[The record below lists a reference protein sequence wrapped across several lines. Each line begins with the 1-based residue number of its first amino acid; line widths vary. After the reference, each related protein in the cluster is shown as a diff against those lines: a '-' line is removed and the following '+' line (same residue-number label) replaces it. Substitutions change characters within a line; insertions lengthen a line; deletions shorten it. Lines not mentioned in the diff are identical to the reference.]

1 MNLDEIF
8 RPRARVN
15 IFTNERIGNPRCV
28 AVVEE
33 KRADGITLMFDADD
47 LREAEIGEGDTIAL
61 GFGMAELSMHYTCE
75 TTVRAIE
82 GPRVRVSPP
91 TEAQKF
97 PRRSNARAP
106 LDWPC
111 QIDVSSAA
119 GTITLTGTTLNV
131 SASGALIV
139 LDEEPDP
146 ALVDHRA
153 AARAVLSPPDRP
165 PFACTAEI
173 VRLGVGVTGRTRPL
187 LAVRYL
193 DLPEVDEMRL
203 QLLVLRAIARRYLR
217 CRVGVPCR
225 LVVGEGA
232 DRTSVEGVSENLSG
246 SGLLLAVAETP
257 VPLSRGLRGT
267 VEIQLEGGAVVVE
280 TAEITRVDERSDR
293 AIAVALSYVNVG
305 REERTTIVEFV
316 MERVRCAG

>member
-1 MNLDEIF
+1 VNLDEIF

-33 KRADGITLMFDADD
+33 SRADGLTLMFDADD
-47 LREAEIGEGDTIAL
+47 LREAEIGEGDTIQL

-75 TTVRAIE
+75 STIRAIE
-82 GPRVRVSPP
+82 GPRVMVSYPR
-91 TEAQKF
+91 EAQKF
-97 PRRSNARAP
+97 PRRSHARAP
-106 LDWPC
+106 MDWPC
-111 QIDVSSAA
+111 HIEVSSAA
-119 GTITLTGTTLNV
+119 GTIALTGTTLNL

-139 LDEEPDP
+139 LDENPDQTM
-146 ALVDHRA
+146 VDHRA
-153 AARAVLSPPDRP
+153 AARLVLSPPDRP

-173 VRLGVGVTGRTRPL
+173 VRLGVPDGRTRPL

-217 CRVGVPCR
+217 CRIGVPCR
-225 LVVGEGA
+225 LMIGEGTGQA
-232 DRTSVEGVSENLSG
+232 AVEGVSENLSG
-246 SGLLLAVAETP
+246 SGVLLNLVGTP
-257 VPLSRGLRGT
+257 VPLSRGQRGSLQ
-267 VEIQLEGGAVVVE
+267 IQLESGAVIVE
-280 TAEITRVDERSDR
+280 EAEITRVDARSDR
-293 AIAVALSYVNVG
+293 DIALALGYVTIG

-316 MERVRCAG
+316 MEHVRCAG